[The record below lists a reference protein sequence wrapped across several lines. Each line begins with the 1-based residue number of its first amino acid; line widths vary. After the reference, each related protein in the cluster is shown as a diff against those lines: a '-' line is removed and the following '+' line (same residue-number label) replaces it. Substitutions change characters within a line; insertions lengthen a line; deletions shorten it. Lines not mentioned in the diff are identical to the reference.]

1 MQVFIIKAIFG
12 ILIFNIL
19 VLIMSKKVLRKKKHS
34 CCYVFDNIYNICR
47 DKDSYIKNIKNILIK
62 TDIEEINNI

>member
-19 VLIMSKKVLRKKKHS
+19 VLIMSKKVLKKKKHS
-34 CCYVFDNIYNICR
+34 CCYVFDNIYFCYNKR
-47 DKDSYIKNIKNILIK
+47 
-62 TDIEEINNI
+62 